1 MCIFRFRCGILSS
14 GRASRGRLAR
24 FLDVCPSVCVSSVSG
39 KGNDF
44 EDSLL
49 AVVRTGQGFGFGS
62 QSQSAGEGQSQS
74 AAKEEGNC
82 NRL

>member
-14 GRASRGRLAR
+14 GRGSPGRLAR

-39 KGNDF
+39 KGKDF
-44 EDSLL
+44 EDLLL
-49 AVVRTGQGFGFGS
+49 AVVRTGQGFGCQG
-62 QSQSAGEGQSQS
+62 QS
-74 AAKEEGNC
+74 AAKAQGNC

>member
-14 GRASRGRLAR
+14 SRGSPGSLAR

-39 KGNDF
+39 KGKDF
-44 EDSLL
+44 EDLLL
-49 AVVRTGQGFGFGS
+49 AVVRTGQGFGCQG
-62 QSQSAGEGQSQS
+62 QSQSQS
-74 AAKEEGNC
+74 AAKAQGNC